1 MEVGNVARYHRRS
14 SLRKRLTDK
23 HAGGQFPYQGNMRV
37 TCLFGEKRPAL
48 MFDDFHLGAQ
58 VLRRQFDPI
67 NAGRFLQI
75 QAEAVGI
82 FHVESLTFLA
92 DGVPDGHVY
101 GGTYFPE

>member
-1 MEVGNVARYHRRS
+1 MPIGSFLIREICG
-14 SLRKRLTDK
+14 
-23 HAGGQFPYQGNMRV
+23 V

-48 MFDDFHLGAQ
+48 MLDDFHLGAQ

-75 QAEAVGI
+75 EAEAVGI
-82 FHVESLTFLA
+82 LDVESLTFLA
-92 DGVPDGHVY
+92 EGVPDGHVY